1 MCVHGVRVFI
11 AVCVQCTLD
20 GLNAEHKPRVW
31 VTILGR
37 ISRHFHFHFK
47 HGMNVMEN
55 GNVER
60 TVYMAFLYKL
70 NRNTCPL
77 CSHHISRKGILTF
90 KQMYLNLKHNKII
103 LICKLINLICQ
114 NYINTWLTAHI
125 YGSPSPPSHS
135 ETDFFLMETS
145 NKSGGM
151 YLWGNSWNIVLFPA
165 VE

>member
-1 MCVHGVRVFI
+1 MKFVNVYKYLKQIENNFSPLLRVCVHGVCVFI

-60 TVYMAFLYKL
+60 TVYMAFF
-70 NRNTCPL
+70 
-77 CSHHISRKGILTF
+77 I
-90 KQMYLNLKHNKII
+90 
-103 LICKLINLICQ
+103 
-114 NYINTWLTAHI
+114 
-125 YGSPSPPSHS
+125 
-135 ETDFFLMETS
+135 
-145 NKSGGM
+145 
-151 YLWGNSWNIVLFPA
+151 
-165 VE
+165 